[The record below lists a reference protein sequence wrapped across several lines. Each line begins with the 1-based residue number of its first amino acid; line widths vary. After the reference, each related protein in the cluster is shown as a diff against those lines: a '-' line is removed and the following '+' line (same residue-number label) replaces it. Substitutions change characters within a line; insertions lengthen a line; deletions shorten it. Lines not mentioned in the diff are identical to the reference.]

1 VRHTHGG
8 IATTA
13 ARAEGRPSEAGHRG
27 AFRTRPR
34 GPRAWRI
41 AACGALCSLA
51 LSGVASAQAPLTQRY
66 TDPRGRFTIMFPDD
80 WTLVT
85 ERAGDTEVTAFA
97 PDNTKTRRTILQT
110 GGVITVAVDELPSA
124 MSARAYGEMAGRGM
138 ASTFGTVG
146 FALIQEGPARFAGQD
161 AYFQYFTTA
170 NLYQLQT
177 YVTVGRSL
185 FVINGSC
192 PNDPEITKRDVP
204 EFVRITDTFR
214 AR

>member
-1 VRHTHGG
+1 M
-8 IATTA
+8 
-13 ARAEGRPSEAGHRG
+13 
-27 AFRTRPR
+27 
-34 GPRAWRI
+34 WRI
-41 AACGALCSLA
+41 AVCGALCSLA
-51 LSGVASAQAPLTQRY
+51 LSGVATAQAPLTQRFS
-66 TDPRGRFTIMFPDD
+66 DPRGRFTITFPGN

-85 ERAGDTEVTAFA
+85 EPAGDTEVTAFA
-97 PDNTKTRRTILQT
+97 PDNTRNRRAILQT
-110 GGVITVAVDELPSA
+110 GGAITVAIDQLPSA
-124 MSARAYGEMAGRGM
+124 MSARSYGERAGHGM

-146 FALIQEGPARFAGQD
+146 FELIQEGPAKVSGQD

-204 EFVRITDTFR
+204 EFVRITDTFH
-214 AR
+214 AQ